1 MSDDSQLLV
10 KELRDRVQLL
20 FSEINRVSHRNSQLT
35 EEIAG
40 LKQRVTVLEEE
51 LEVVTK
57 KYENLKLAK
66 AMQSGY
72 GDNRAVRQKI
82 SRIVRE
88 IDKCVALLN
97 E

>member
-1 MSDDSQLLV
+1 M
-10 KELRDRVQLL
+10 KELKDRVQLL
-20 FSEINRVSHRNSQLT
+20 FSEINRVTHRNSLLT
-35 EEIAG
+35 DEIGG
-40 LKQRVTVLEEE
+40 LKQRVAVLEEE

>member
-20 FSEINRVSHRNSQLT
+20 FSEINRVNHRNSQLT
-35 EEIAG
+35 DEIAG

-51 LEVVTK
+51 LAVVTK

-66 AMQSGY
+66 ALQSGY